1 VVDGAGDAELG
12 DIGVVVTADVLDDV
26 LVPSPPPS
34 LPHAVASGPRTS
46 AKAAHASAGR

>member
-1 VVDGAGDAELG
+1 VVDGAGDTELD

-26 LVPSPPPS
+26 LVPSAPS
-34 LPHAVASGPRTS
+34 LPHAVASGPRTK